1 MNEVLNSVQ
10 DMQSAPVEKEAPLQ
24 DRVKV
29 EVQGPSRPAVPGK
42 SDTAT
47 PVNQPVGEPD
57 YASMLTQQLGN
68 TDTRTPGSSRD
79 NFNYDSAKDMS
90 ADPTVITQSVVN
102 GAVTEEKSWAS
113 TTEMEDQYKATDDSD
128 YSWNKLAEQRAQY
141 VYNQEASQVLSD
153 YAKSMQ
159 EIKAAGAQA
168 MEDYFAAAYESA
180 QTADKMGWSGGQI
193 DSEAT
198 RMKFLQAQ
206 QSANMFNKFE
216 LQEYGLESQLSVA
229 RMYAEAEMESLALQ
243 FYQDEVNL
251 ALQKADRTGY
261 YISPEAG
268 EMMKQIQ
275 AADKL
280 ANDPNATPEQKK
292 RAETI
297 KGAAYAYFDSLG
309 FEKDKNGKY
318 LGVET
323 LAKQEFEET
332 KYMNKVQEQYQ
343 KDMLTE
349 AKNQTAA
356 ANKSANAAVRSA
368 DANINQQE
376 MNDYYSG
383 LSQYGQ
389 LEYGGKVYPSMVMNK
404 NGKYEGITG
413 GNMTTVNGTTYLT
426 VNGKTY
432 VWAPNSNANG
442 KVPGKWAET
451 SVKVGA
457 GENINRTYP
466 SQSTGTSN
474 NNGEEEE

>member
-24 DRVKV
+24 DRVKL
-29 EVQGPSRPAVPGK
+29 ETQGTSSPATSSKTNTVG
-42 SDTAT
+42 T
-47 PVNQPVGEPD
+47 VNQPVGEPD

-68 TDTRTPGSSRD
+68 TDTRTPGSSRS

-90 ADPTVITQSVVN
+90 ADPTVITQSAAKGN
-102 GAVTEEKSWAS
+102 ITEEKSWAS

-153 YAKSMQ
+153 YSKSMQ

-180 QTADKMGWSGGQI
+180 QTADKMGWSGGQM

-229 RMYAEAEMESLALQ
+229 RMYAEAEMESLALE

-251 ALQKADRTGY
+251 ALQEADRTGY
-261 YISPEAG
+261 YIAPEAK

-280 ANDPNATPEQKK
+280 ANDPNATEAQKK
-292 RAETI
+292 RAETV

-309 FEKDKNGKY
+309 FEKDDKGNY
-318 LGVET
+318 IGVET
-323 LAKQEFEET
+323 LAMQEFEET
-332 KYMNKVQEQYQ
+332 QYMNKVQEQYQ
-343 KDMLTE
+343 KDMLNE
-349 AKNQTAA
+349 AKKQTTAA
-356 ANKSANAAVRSA
+356 QTSANAAVRSA
-368 DANINQQE
+368 NANINQQE

-389 LEYGGKVYPSMVMNK
+389 LNYNGKVYPSMVMNK

-426 VNGKTY
+426 VNNKTY
-432 VWAPNSNANG
+432 VWAPNSSSNG

-451 SVKVGA
+451 SVKVGP
-457 GENINRTYP
+457 GEDVNRSFPT
-466 SQSTGTSN
+466 QSSGTD
-474 NNGEEEE
+474 NGDEEEE